1 MSGEVLPGAEG
12 LPELGKHN
20 FQGAPGGYP
29 GGSVA
34 SVQEMSASPS
44 ERGGQ
49 NGCAHLC
56 LHCCLAA
63 V

>member
-20 FQGAPGGYP
+20 FQGAPGDYP

-34 SVQEMSASPS
+34 SVQEMSPALLR
-44 ERGGQ
+44 EVGR
-49 NGCAHLC
+49 
-56 LHCCLAA
+56 AA
-63 V
+63 APTSVCIAA